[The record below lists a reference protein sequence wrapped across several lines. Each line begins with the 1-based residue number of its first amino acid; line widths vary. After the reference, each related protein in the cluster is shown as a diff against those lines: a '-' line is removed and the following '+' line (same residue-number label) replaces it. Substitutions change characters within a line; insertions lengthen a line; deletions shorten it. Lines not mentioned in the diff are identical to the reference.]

1 MYNMPVLFLKEGLP
15 LEFLGIL
22 IQFIDTEWVM
32 PVSYGIYHWVCIAL
46 TVLACVLVCKYVKKP
61 ERDAMRR
68 SFWVIFLVFVFLE
81 AYKQIC
87 FTFDYDGETISSE
100 YLWYAFP
107 FQFCSTPMYVSLLA
121 AISKNEKIHDAMC
134 AYLVSFSLFAGLV
147 VLAYPEQCFVK
158 TVGINIQT
166 MVWHCGMIV
175 LGVYLVASG
184 YVKLDQKTVL
194 KAIPVF
200 ICFVVCA
207 VILNEVAYVTG
218 LLEDHNFNM
227 FFISPHCDPS
237 LPVYSIVQELLPYP
251 WCLLI
256 YVAGFSA
263 AAYLI
268 VLITMGIKGVVGKKK
283 AMMAV

>member
-1 MYNMPVLFLKEGLP
+1 M
-15 LEFLGIL
+15 L
-22 IQFIDTEWVM
+22 IQLIDTEWVT
-32 PVSYGIYHWVCIAL
+32 PVSYGLYHWVCVAL
-46 TVLACVLVCKYVKKP
+46 TVLACILVCKYVKKP
-61 ERDAMRR
+61 EKDAMRR
-68 SFWVIFLVFVFLE
+68 SFWVIFVVFVILE

-87 FTFDYDGETISSE
+87 FTFDYDGKEISAE

-147 VLAYPEQCFVK
+147 VLAYPEQCFVE
-158 TVGINIQT
+158 TVGVNIQS

-175 LGVYLVASG
+175 LGVFLVASG
-184 YVKLDQKTVL
+184 YVKLEHRTVL

-200 ICFVVCA
+200 IGFVVCA
-207 VILNEVAYVTG
+207 VILNEVAHVTG
-218 LLEDHNFNM
+218 LLEDHTFNM
-227 FFISPHCDPS
+227 FFISPYCDPS
-237 LPVYSIVQELLPYP
+237 LPVYSIVQELVPFP
-251 WCLLI
+251 WCLMI

-268 VLITMGIKGVVGKKK
+268 VLISMTVKRLAKSKKELVT
-283 AMMAV
+283 A